1 MGLPESNFCFS
12 ARLHRDGYK
21 KEAADMNNPGNLNSP
36 ESERDEQKESLAP
49 GRKFAPDTPVDALC
63 LEQAWN
69 IVRVSTDS
77 TIKQCAAQFDV
88 PLDVLEGLVCDRFIF
103 RRTGQPPCPTEWFV
117 EEANERRGQED
128 QERVQEILDAVNS
141 LRSSLRALLDL

>member
-1 MGLPESNFCFS
+1 
-12 ARLHRDGYK
+12 
-21 KEAADMNNPGNLNSP
+21 MNDCGNLNSP
-36 ESERDEQKESLAP
+36 ESERDKEIESLAP
-49 GRKFAPDTPVDALC
+49 RYKFDPDAPVDALC
-63 LEQAWN
+63 LEQAWD

-103 RRTGQPPCPTEWFV
+103 RRGGQPPCPIEWFV
-117 EEANERRGQED
+117 EAANERRGQED

-141 LRSSLRALLDL
+141 LRSSLRTLLDL